1 MEAPAKVADA
11 SQGLEL
17 PEAKESN
24 ALSFRFKNCKRR
36 RAPVRAN
43 VAVRGVEELGVT
55 WQQVEVGVGLEAGG
69 ARAYTLP

>member
-1 MEAPAKVADA
+1 MNYRMQTIHNWESDAPAKVTDA

-17 PEAKESN
+17 PVTKASN
-24 ALSFRFKNCKRR
+24 ALSFSRFKNCKRR

-55 WQQVEVGVGLEAGG
+55 
-69 ARAYTLP
+69 